1 MAEFQSKFTGQEV
14 ENAIDKL
21 RNWITVDG
29 TYPTVNISGVTYA
42 VIWKAIPASGTP
54 CYGIGLHPT
63 TGRIYEIYYNGSS
76 YTATALDT
84 DTKNT
89 AGSTNSAS
97 KLFLVG
103 AGSQAANPQTF
114 SNSQVYTTDGTLYLT
129 KTTDLSGTANN
140 HPALIVGG
148 TDTAAHLE
156 VDANEIHAKATGTT
170 VAPLYLNHEGGN
182 TYLSG
187 ENTYSDGTYL
197 YSNST
202 KVSVEGHTH
211 NDKYIAK
218 SVLTTKG
225 DIIYAS
231 AANTPARL
239 GIGSSGQLLSI
250 SNNVP
255 TWVNLKTAAGTNINS
270 VGTPSV
276 AVATDSNNNV
286 TFTFNYLKG
295 ATGAVGPQGPQGPKG
310 DIGEPASIKVNGQ
323 TYDRDTSGL
332 ITLPNYPSTTGELT
346 NDSGFITSNALNG
359 YATETW
365 VNQKGYTT
373 NTGTITGIT
382 MNGSSKGTSGVVDL
396 GTVITS
402 HQDISG
408 KLDKSGG
415 IMEGSLSITEGKSI
429 LLRPN
434 GSYPSG
440 IGYDYAGDECIAIWA
455 SNSSTS
461 LR

>member
-14 ENAIDKL
+14 ENTIDKL
-21 RNWITVDG
+21 RSWIAVDG
-29 TYPTVNISGVTYA
+29 TYPTVTISGITYA
-42 VIWKAIPASGTP
+42 VIWKVVPVSGTP

-89 AGSTNSAS
+89 AGSKNSTS
-97 KLFLVG
+97 KLFLIG
-103 AGSQAANPQTF
+103 AGSQNTNPQTF
-114 SNSQVYTTDGTLYLT
+114 SNSQIYTTDGTLYLT

-148 TDTAAHLE
+148 NDIAAHLE
-156 VDANEIHAKATGTT
+156 VDANEIHAKASETT
-170 VAPLYLNHEGGN
+170 VAPLYLNHDGGN

-295 ATGAVGPQGPQGPKG
+295 ATGAVGPQGPQGLKG
-310 DIGEPASIKVNGQ
+310 DPGDPASIKVNDT
-323 TYDRDTSGL
+323 TYTRDASGL
-332 ITLPNYPSTTGELT
+332 IALPNYPTSTDFNDLLNWIKT
-346 NDSGFITSNALNG
+346 NVVVEKTQYVSGNANG
-359 YATETW
+359 YQGGEYYYYEDSFTVDGIVKTAVFTGN
-365 VNQKGYTT
+365 VNADKT
-373 NTGTITGIT
+373 NISHSGNKVTYRL
-382 MNGSSKGTSGVVDL
+382 SSKTAGKYVSGNIKY
-396 GTVITS
+396 TF
-402 HQDISG
+402 G
-408 KLDKSGG
+408 K
-415 IMEGSLSITEGKSI
+415 
-429 LLRPN
+429 
-434 GSYPSG
+434 
-440 IGYDYAGDECIAIWA
+440 A
-455 SNSSTS
+455 
-461 LR
+461 